1 MREILF
7 RAKRK
12 DNGDWIYGDLL
23 QNIDCYKIRERE
35 KDITRIAKSYE
46 VIPET
51 VGQYIG
57 LKDINGKK
65 IFDGDIV
72 KGFQYPYLS
81 DGEYNYY
88 AEVCWFDNCPAF
100 GLYTFKAPDAKV
112 RGISEG
118 NTDIIEDF
126 ASEDW
131 EVIGNIHDNKE
142 LLKDLMKKELKEKE
156 E

>member
-7 RAKRK
+7 RGKRV
-12 DNGDWIYGDLL
+12 DNGEWVEGTVAYINSEYLDRKVTIIIPINATELLHEGIIY
-23 QNIDCYKIRERE
+23 
-35 KDITRIAKSYE
+35 SE
-46 VIPET
+46 VQPET
-51 VGQYIG
+51 VCQHTG
-57 LKDINGKK
+57 LKDRNGTK
-65 IFDGDIV
+65 IFEGDIL

-142 LLKDLMKKELKEKE
+142 LLRE